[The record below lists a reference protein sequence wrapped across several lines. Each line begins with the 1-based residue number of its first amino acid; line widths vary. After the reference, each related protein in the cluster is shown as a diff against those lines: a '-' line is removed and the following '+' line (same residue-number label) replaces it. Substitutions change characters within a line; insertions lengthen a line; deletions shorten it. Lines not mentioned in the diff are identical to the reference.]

1 MISFF
6 HWTRSKKILSF
17 KFTKKIQH
25 DFFFHFLISCW
36 SRLDLFWF
44 NPFSSSGHFRP
55 DLLQFLT
62 HQKLVREMNYIAG
75 NILSEMTIN
84 SKFKEIHMA
93 YFNTMITW
101 TWFWPRIGLT
111 QSLRLWIRP
120 NHQFVR
126 ITNGLKR
133 RYSAS
138 RTYTCM
144 TCHGNHDLE
153 NEVQSKIVFHTYM
166 FHIQV

>member
-6 HWTRSKKILSF
+6 HWTWSKKILSF

-93 YFNTMITW
+93 YFYHNDYLNMILTNNWFNTVIETLNQ
-101 TWFWPRIGLT
+101 TKPPVR
-111 QSLRLWIRP
+111 Q
-120 NHQFVR
+120 NHKWV
-126 ITNGLKR
+126 
-133 RYSAS
+133 
-138 RTYTCM
+138 
-144 TCHGNHDLE
+144 E
-153 NEVQSKIVFHTYM
+153 EKILS
-166 FHIQV
+166 Q